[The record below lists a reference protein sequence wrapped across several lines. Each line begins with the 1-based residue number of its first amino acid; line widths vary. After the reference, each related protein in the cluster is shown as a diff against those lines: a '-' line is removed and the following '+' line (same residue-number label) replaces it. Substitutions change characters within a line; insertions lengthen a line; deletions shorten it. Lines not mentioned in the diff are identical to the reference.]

1 MSKHPPHKFFKD
13 LAVVYV
19 LNRSVSNNF
28 LKQHGVATKGGLTI
42 DDIRVLCKSS
52 LNIEVGMQEIED
64 VLLAGGLMSLFKK
77 TTTIVDSKEVDIWS
91 LHNRAV
97 LITPDDYRGTTDW
110 VVNVFTCPECDT
122 NNPTEASYCMGCG
135 VPVEL
140 TQEVKDRSKTNIL
153 VRFMKD
159 YDESTSK

>member
-19 LNRSVSNNF
+19 LNRSVINDF
-28 LKQHGVATKGGLTI
+28 LKRHGAVTKSGLTI

-52 LNIEVGMQEIED
+52 LNMEVSVQEIGD
-64 VLLAGGLMSLFKK
+64 VLLAGGLMRLFKK
-77 TTTIVDSKEVDIWS
+77 TTGTVDSKEVDIWS

-110 VVNVFTCPECDT
+110 VVNVFTCPECAT

-135 VPVEL
+135 VPVKL
-140 TQEVKDRSKTNIL
+140 TQEVKDRSNTT
-153 VRFMKD
+153 F
-159 YDESTSK
+159 